1 MFLIPANIFQPL
13 IDIFDPILVFFHN
26 HLGVSWGLAIV
37 LLTVC
42 VRALLLPLTIKQF
55 HSMQKLQ
62 AVAPQLKEIQNKY
75 KDDKQRQQQ
84 EIMKF
89 YREND
94 VNPFSSCLPLAAQ
107 IPVFIGLFYTL
118 RTSLRKDICPSVQHA
133 FQAHYAAVHN
143 VSAAA
148 AAGHTTYCTNPAYA
162 HWYHGGAGFLFIPD
176 LTNNAHGLVLIVLI
190 LLYVGTQVASSLMM
204 ATPTMDQTQRRIM
217 LLLPLFF
224 VIFIIQFPAGLILYW
239 ITTNAWT
246 MGQQYVIKRRLGPVV
261 PAAPALS
268 TTTREAGAAGPSDG
282 AGSGGLGGLV
292 RGLRKPAEETAKE
305 KEKEPAG
312 VGARSG
318 TRARRD
324 TPPPPPPRKKKK
336 RSGRRR

>member
-1 MFLIPANIFQPL
+1 MFFLTANIFQPL
-13 IDIFDPILVFFHN
+13 IDIFEPVLKFFHDN
-26 HLGVSWGLAIV
+26 VGVSWGLAII
-37 LLTVC
+37 LLTVV

-89 YREND
+89 YRENE
-94 VNPFSSCLPLAAQ
+94 VNPFASCLPLAAQ

-118 RTSLRKDICPSVQHA
+118 RSRLREDICPHIQHA
-133 FQAHYAAVHN
+133 YQVAH
-143 VSAAA
+143 
-148 AAGHTTYCTNPAYA
+148 HTHQTIPCGPHT
-162 HWYHGGAGFLFIPD
+162 GAKFLFIPD
-176 LTNNAHGLVLIVLI
+176 LTTNAHGAVLIVLI
-190 LLYVGTQVASSLMM
+190 VLYVGTQLASSLMM

-261 PAAPALS
+261 PPAPPPAAPRDGAADGAPDA
-268 TTTREAGAAGPSDG
+268 AGA
-282 AGSGGLGGLV
+282 GGLGGLV
-292 RGLRKPAEETAKE
+292 RGLRKPAEDKA